1 MGADFYENEDGNRS
15 RHVPRVANSD
25 SEIPLGIGE
34 NTTIERAIV
43 DKNAHIGRD
52 VKIINKDHVEESNR
66 EDEGFYIRNGIVVVL
81 KNAVIPDGTV
91 I

>member
-1 MGADFYENEDGNRS
+1 MGADYYQDSAQRS
-15 RHVPRVANSD
+15 QLLLQHKIPIGIGANSV
-25 SEIPLGIGE
+25 IRG
-34 NTTIERAIV
+34 AIV
-43 DKNAHIGRD
+43 DKNACIGHD

-66 EDEGFYIRNGIVVVL
+66 EDQGFYIRSGVVVII